1 MDAFLDDIKDVE
13 DKADV
18 AVPQPFWK
26 QDSWKHVGPLTWFR
40 QEDLIEH
47 ERDESS
53 MMKWENAESMNIND
67 MNFRGQLY
75 DKMTWM
81 VIIVMIHDIMRSSS
95 YGLRVFWTSKGWTRV
110 NASPCP
116 TEIEGGALS
125 ICFASLEPP
134 AIMLATTVGD
144 IYI

>member
-1 MDAFLDDIKDVE
+1 MLVEKKNRLAKAQKPAWPSLFSAQQEKDEMDAFLDDIKDVE

-47 ERDESS
+47 ERDESG

-67 MNFRGQLY
+67 MIFRGQLY

-81 VIIVMIHDIMRSSS
+81 VIIVMI
-95 YGLRVFWTSKGWTRV
+95 
-110 NASPCP
+110 
-116 TEIEGGALS
+116 
-125 ICFASLEPP
+125 
-134 AIMLATTVGD
+134 
-144 IYI
+144 